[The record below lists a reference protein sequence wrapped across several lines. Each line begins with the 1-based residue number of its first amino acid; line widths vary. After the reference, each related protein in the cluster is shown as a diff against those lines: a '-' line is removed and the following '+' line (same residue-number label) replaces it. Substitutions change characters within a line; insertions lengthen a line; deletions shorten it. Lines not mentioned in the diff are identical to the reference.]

1 MRTSDRP
8 YRPVA
13 DHVAEQVQKLLAAG
27 VPPRNITI
35 AGFSKGAVIALMAA
49 ASVAKPEINV
59 VAMAACSR
67 NVKPEQRSEFLAT
80 HFAGR
85 ILLID
90 DTNDAVAEPCR
101 LPVGQQLQ
109 LKEGR
114 GYGEFFAPRPEWI
127 QPLTEWASHAP

>member
-1 MRTSDRP
+1 
-8 YRPVA
+8 
-13 DHVAEQVQKLLAAG
+13 
-27 VPPRNITI
+27 
-35 AGFSKGAVIALMAA
+35 MA
-49 ASVAKPEINV
+49 K
-59 VAMAACSR
+59 MAACSR

-80 HFAGR
+80 RFAGR

>member
-1 MRTSDRP
+1 
-8 YRPVA
+8 
-13 DHVAEQVQKLLAAG
+13 
-27 VPPRNITI
+27 
-35 AGFSKGAVIALMAA
+35 VIALMAA
-49 ASVAKPEINV
+49 ASAGKPELNV

-67 NVKPEQRSEFLAT
+67 NVKPEQRAEFLAT
-80 HFAGR
+80 KFAGR

-101 LPVGQQLQ
+101 LQAGQQLQ